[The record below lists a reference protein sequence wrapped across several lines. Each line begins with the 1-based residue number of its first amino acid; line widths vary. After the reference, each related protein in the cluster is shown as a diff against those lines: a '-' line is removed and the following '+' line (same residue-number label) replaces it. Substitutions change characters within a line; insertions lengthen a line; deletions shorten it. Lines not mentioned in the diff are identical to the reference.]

1 MNASNS
7 ISISSLLIASSL
19 VLVTL
24 FFSYWQKLKLEK
36 EIIISVIRAVIQLVA
51 VGYVLEYIFGLQ
63 NPLFITLLLIFMTFN
78 AAYNASKRGKGIKNG
93 LMISF
98 VSIAVGT
105 IVTLVILIFS
115 KAIQYEAYQIIPVG
129 GMIISN
135 SMVALGLCYKQMASD
150 FKNKREEVE
159 TKLSLGADILPSS
172 IEIIRDSIKTGMLPT
187 IDSAKTLG
195 IVSLPGMMTGLI
207 LAGTSPVEAIKYQ
220 IMVTFMLL
228 STTSISSF
236 IACYFSYKGFFNSR
250 KQLNYLK

>member
-1 MNASNS
+1 MNGSNA
-7 ISISSLLIASSL
+7 ISNTSLLIASSL

-36 EIIISVIRAVIQLVA
+36 EIIISVIRAVIQLAA
-51 VGYVLEYIFGLQ
+51 VGYVLEYVFGFNNPIFT
-63 NPLFITLLLIFMTFN
+63 TLLLLFMTFN
-78 AAYNASKRGKGIKNG
+78 AAYNAAKRGKLIKKG
-93 LMISF
+93 LEISF
-98 VSIAVGT
+98 LAISTGT
-105 IVTLVILIFS
+105 VVTLAVLIFS
-115 KAIQYEAYQIIPVG
+115 KIINFVPNQVIPIS

-135 SMVALGLCYKQMASD
+135 AMVALGLCYKQIASD
-150 FKNKREEVE
+150 FKNKQEEVE

-172 IEIIRDSIKTGMLPT
+172 IEIIHDSIKTGMLPT

-220 IMVTFMLL
+220 IIVTFMLL

-236 IACYFSYKGFFNSR
+236 IACYLSYKSFFNSR
-250 KQLNYLK
+250 KQLIVSK

>member
-1 MNASNS
+1 MSSSLMNS
-7 ISISSLLIASSL
+7 SSLLISSSL
-19 VLVTL
+19 VLVAL
-24 FFSYWQKLKLEK
+24 LFSYAQKLKLEK
-36 EIIISVIRAVIQLVA
+36 EIIISVMRAILQLVI
-51 VGYVLEYIFGLQ
+51 VGYLLNYIFGLK
-63 NPLFITLLLIFMTFN
+63 NPIFTTLLLLFMTFN
-78 AAYNASKRGKGIKNG
+78 AAYNAAKRGKAIKNG
-93 LMISF
+93 LLISF
-98 VSIAVGT
+98 ISISLGT
-105 IVTLVILIFS
+105 IITLSILVFS
-115 KAIQYEAYQIIPVG
+115 GAIRYEPYQIIPVS

-135 SMVALGLCYKQMASD
+135 AMVALGLCYRQLTSD
-150 FKNKREEVE
+150 FKNKREEIE

-236 IACYFSYKGFFNSR
+236 VACYLSYKNFFNKR
-250 KQLNYLK
+250 KQLV